1 MKHQRDLTIHM
12 VPIERIA
19 VINTRTRGQMKFRQI
34 VSNISHIGLKKPV
47 TVARRKDRDG
57 VECYDLV
64 CGQGRLE
71 AYIALGQKEVP
82 ALVVDVAKEELL
94 LMSLAENLARRQRS
108 SLEMAKEILAM
119 KERGHK
125 VADISKKVDLDPT
138 YVKGIIRLLEND
150 EHKLLM
156 AVERRQ
162 IPLSMAIAIMQSN
175 DQEMEKAMI
184 EAFNRGELRGR
195 ALLRARALIA
205 RRRGGGKKLRNE
217 TNGAE
222 KVSANTLISV
232 YKKET
237 ARQKV
242 LMTRAKEC
250 EMRLRFII
258 SAVKKLLADD
268 GFVNLLRA
276 ESMASMPKVLAEL
289 VNGKEPRHA
298 ANG

>member
-222 KVSANTLISV
+222 TVSANTLISV